1 MHLTNENEI
10 VQLNN
15 NISNNVSSRS
25 LRMTNLNQLVLN
37 DRIAVWA
44 TQALKIPDSRVGN
57 TSTERDCRD
66 IFTHH
71 SAHMALS

>member
-37 DRIAVWA
+37 NRIAVWA
-44 TQALKIPDSRVGN
+44 TQALKE
-57 TSTERDCRD
+57 STL
-66 IFTHH
+66 IAVWATQV
-71 SAHMALS
+71 LK